1 MCDQR
6 SRVLPFGLSIAT
18 YPLAVLTAFGHGGVS
33 GLIGNLLCGV
43 GIYAIF
49 AITNHLFRITGGA
62 DAVGAGDRRLVPAIA
77 TACGFHGT
85 VYGMG
90 AMCIAMLAN
99 YIPAT
104 VRKRSP
110 LKPRYPWAF
119 PARLALHRR
128 APWVYHVAVYPAVPR
143 REVRSSRSA
152 RNN

>member
-1 MCDQR
+1 M
-6 SRVLPFGLSIAT
+6 
-18 YPLAVLTAFGHGGVS
+18 
-33 GLIGNLLCGV
+33 

-62 DAVGAGDRRLVPAIA
+62 DAVSAGDRRLVPAIA

-110 LKPRYPWAF
+110 LKAAYPWGLSCSSGFA
-119 PARLALHRR
+119 PACPL
-128 APWVYHVAVYPAVPR
+128 WVYHVAVYPAVPAEKLGVADLR
-143 REVRSSRSA
+143 GTTENRVFATVRMDTKEGEFP
-152 RNN
+152 